1 MAHTRSSC
9 PSGKSTRK
17 EHLPMKLHERC
28 QKVSGITRNL
38 RDAGI
43 YPYFRP
49 ISRSWGT
56 EVEVAGKR
64 LVMIGSNDYLGLA
77 HDARVKEAA
86 AQAIYRM
93 GTGPG
98 GSRFLSGNMVLHQT
112 LEERLAAF
120 VGKKRA
126 VLHVTG
132 FSTNLG
138 ALGCLLT
145 PKDYVLCD
153 RENHASIFAGVG
165 GTKKMGTFAHND
177 AASAARKIASEMG
190 KPDFDGQVLLITEGI
205 FSMSGDVAVM
215 DELAALKKQFPDLL
229 IYLDDAHGLGVLGP
243 NGRGTAQHFGV
254 IKEADFIM
262 GTFSKAFASIGG
274 FIASDEVDVL
284 EYIQHQSRTQIFS
297 AALPAASTM
306 AALTCIDILEAE
318 PERVERLHAITARMR
333 AAYREIGLRITESPS
348 PIIPITIGADEKA
361 FMFAQELFERG
372 IFALP
377 AIYPAVPRGQALI
390 RTACMST
397 QQDRQLDFVLEVMDE
412 MARKY
417 RIRVQDQDEDA
428 SGDMDGATESTIAGA
443 RSSQSIL

>member
-1 MAHTRSSC
+1 MFRPDHR
-9 PSGKSTRK
+9 PDKSTRK
-17 EHLPMKLHERC
+17 EHPQMKLHERC
-28 QKVSGITRNL
+28 QKVSGMARSL
-38 RDAGI
+38 KDAGI

-56 EVEVAGKR
+56 EVECAGKR

-77 HDARVKEAA
+77 HDSRVKEAS

-138 ALGCLLT
+138 SLGCLLT
-145 PKDYVLCD
+145 PSDYVLCD
-153 RENHASIFAGVG
+153 RENHASIFAGIT
-165 GTKKMGTFAHND
+165 GTKKMGTFAHNE
-177 AASAARKIASEMG
+177 AASAARKIANEVA
-190 KPDFDGQVLLITEGI
+190 KPDFEGQVFIITEGI

-215 DELAALKKQFPDLL
+215 DEIAALKKTYPGLL
-229 IYLDDAHGLGVLGP
+229 IYLDDAHGLGVLGQG
-243 NGRGTAQHFGV
+243 GRGSADHFGV
-254 IKEADFIM
+254 TPQTDFIM

-274 FIASDEVDVL
+274 FIASDHVDVL
-284 EYIQHQSRTQIFS
+284 DYIQHQSRTQIFS
-297 AALPAASTM
+297 AALPAASTT

-318 PERVERLHAITARMR
+318 PERVERLRAVTRKMR
-333 AAYREIGLRITESPS
+333 AAYKDMGLRITDSIS
-348 PIIPITIGADEKA
+348 PIIPITIGTDEKA
-361 FMFAQELFERG
+361 FLFAKELFERG

-397 QQDRQLDFVLEVMDE
+397 HEDRQMDFVLEVMDA

-417 RIRVQDQDEDA
+417 RIRIQDQEEDA
-428 SGDMDGATESTIAGA
+428 LSGQQDETTPSVAGA
-443 RSSQSIL
+443 RSSQSYL

>member
-1 MAHTRSSC
+1 
-9 PSGKSTRK
+9 
-17 EHLPMKLHERC
+17 MKLHERC
-28 QKVSGITRNL
+28 QKVSGITRHL

-49 ISRSWGT
+49 INRSWGT

-86 AQAIYRM
+86 AQAIFRM

-145 PKDYVLCD
+145 PSDYVLCD
-153 RENHASIFAGVG
+153 RENHASIFAGLG
-165 GTKKMGTFAHND
+165 GTKKMGTFVHND
-177 AASAARKIASEMG
+177 AGSAARKIASEMA

-215 DELAALKKQFPDLL
+215 DELAGLKKQFPDLL
-229 IYLDDAHGLGVLGP
+229 VYLDDAHGLGVLGP
-243 NGRGTAQHFGV
+243 NGRGTAEHFGV
-254 IKEADFIM
+254 TAQTDFIM

-274 FIASDEVDVL
+274 FIASDHVDVL

-297 AALPAASTM
+297 AALPAASAT

-318 PERVERLHAITARMR
+318 PERVTRLHSITARMR
-333 AAYREIGLRITESPS
+333 KAYNEMGLRITQSLS
-348 PIIPITIGADEKA
+348 PIIPITIGSDEKA
-361 FMFAQELFERG
+361 FMFAQELFDRG

-397 QQDRQLDFVLEVMDE
+397 HEDRQLDFVLEVMDE

-417 RIRVQDQDEDA
+417 RIRIQDQDEVA
-428 SGDMDGATESTIAGA
+428 AEEEAAAGQASTIAGA
-443 RSSQSIL
+443 RSSQSLL

>member
-1 MAHTRSSC
+1 MRLSRH
-9 PSGKSTRK
+9 SGKSIR
-17 EHLPMKLHERC
+17 EERQPMKLHERC

-49 ISRSWGT
+49 INRSWGT
-56 EVEVAGKR
+56 EVEVAGRR

-77 HDARVKEAA
+77 HDHRVKEAS

-145 PKDYVLCD
+145 PSDYVLCD
-153 RENHASIFAGVG
+153 RENHASIFAGLG
-165 GTKKMGTFAHND
+165 GTKRMGTFAHND
-177 AASAARKIASEMG
+177 AASAGRKIASELG

-215 DELAALKKQFPDLL
+215 DELAALKKQFPDIL
-229 IYLDDAHGLGVLGP
+229 IYLDDAHGLGVLGE
-243 NGRGTAQHFGV
+243 NGRGTAQHFGITDKV
-254 IKEADFIM
+254 DFIM

-306 AALTCIDILEAE
+306 AALTCIDILESE
-318 PERVERLHAITARMR
+318 PERVTRLHAITARMR
-333 AAYREIGLRITESPS
+333 AAYRDMGLRISESLS
-348 PIIPITIGADEKA
+348 PIIPITIGSDEKA
-361 FMFAQELFERG
+361 FMFAQELFDRG

-397 QQDRQLDFVLEVMDE
+397 HEDRQLDFVLEVMDE

-417 RIRVQDQDEDA
+417 RIRIQDQEDPAPSDVDA
-428 SGDMDGATESTIAGA
+428 SATPSIAGA

>member
-1 MAHTRSSC
+1 
-9 PSGKSTRK
+9 
-17 EHLPMKLHERC
+17 MKLHERC

-77 HDARVKEAA
+77 HDARVKEAS
-86 AQAIYRM
+86 AQAVYRM

-132 FSTNLG
+132 FSTNTG

-145 PKDYVLCD
+145 PSDYVLCD

-165 GTKKMGTFAHND
+165 GTKRMGTFAHND
-177 AASAARKIASEMG
+177 AESAARKIATEMG

-205 FSMSGDVAVM
+205 FSMSGDVAAM
-215 DELAALKKQFPDLL
+215 DELAALKKKFPDMLL
-229 IYLDDAHGLGVLGP
+229 YLDDAHGLGVLGA
-243 NGRGTAQHFGV
+243 NGRGTANHFGV
-254 IKEADFIM
+254 TEQTDFIM

-274 FIASDEVDVL
+274 FVASDEVDVL

-297 AALPAASTM
+297 AALPAACTM
-306 AALTCIDILEAE
+306 AALTCIDILETE
-318 PERVERLHAITARMR
+318 PELVERLRATTHKMR
-333 AAYREIGLRITESPS
+333 KAYTDIGLRITQSFS
-348 PIIPITIGADEKA
+348 PIIPITIGSDEKA
-361 FMFAQELFERG
+361 FMFAQELFDRG

-377 AIYPAVPRGQALI
+377 AIYPAVPRGHALI

-397 QQDRQLDFVLEVMDE
+397 HEDRQMDFVLEVMDE

-417 RIRVQDQDEDA
+417 RIRIQDQDEDDA
-428 SGDMDGATESTIAGA
+428 SESLEQTASAIPGA

>member
-1 MAHTRSSC
+1 
-9 PSGKSTRK
+9 
-17 EHLPMKLHERC
+17 MKLHERC
-28 QKVSGITRNL
+28 QKVAGITRSL

-49 ISRSWGT
+49 IDRSWGT
-56 EVEVAGKR
+56 EVEIAGKR
-64 LVMIGSNDYLGLA
+64 LVMIGSNDYLGLS
-77 HDARVKEAA
+77 HDPRVKEAA

-145 PKDYVLCD
+145 PSDYVLCD
-153 RENHASIFAGVG
+153 RENHASIFAGLG
-165 GTKKMGTFAHND
+165 STKKMGTFVHND
-177 AASAARKIASEMG
+177 AGSAARKIAAEMG
-190 KPDFDGQVLLITEGI
+190 KPDFEGQVLLITEGI

-215 DELAALKKQFPDLL
+215 DQLAALKDQFPELL
-229 IYLDDAHGLGVLGP
+229 IYLDDAHGLGVLGDS
-243 NGRGTAQHFGV
+243 GRGTANHFG
-254 IKEADFIM
+254 ITDRADFIM

-274 FIASDEVDVL
+274 FIASDHVDVL
-284 EYIQHQSRTQIFS
+284 EFIQHQSRTQIFS
-297 AALPAASTM
+297 AALPAASTA
-306 AALTCIDILEAE
+306 AALACIDVLEAE
-318 PERVERLHAITARMR
+318 PERVERLRRNTARMR
-333 AAYREIGLRITESPS
+333 KAYHEIGLRITDSLS
-348 PIIPITIGADEKA
+348 PIIPITIGTDEKA
-361 FMFAQELFERG
+361 FGFSRELFERG

-377 AIYPAVPRGQALI
+377 AIYPAVPRGEALI

-397 QQDRQLDFVLEVMDE
+397 HEDKQMDYVLEVMDE
-412 MARKY
+412 LARKY
-417 RIRVQDQDEDA
+417 RIRVQDQGEDEAAGDEAGA
-428 SGDMDGATESTIAGA
+428 SGIAGA
-443 RSSQSIL
+443 RSSQSLL

>member
-1 MAHTRSSC
+1 
-9 PSGKSTRK
+9 
-17 EHLPMKLHERC
+17 MKLNERC
-28 QKVSGITRNL
+28 RKVSSITRDL
-38 RDAGI
+38 RASGI

-77 HDARVKEAA
+77 HDPRVKEAA
-86 AQAIYRM
+86 ANAVYTM

-98 GSRFLSGNMVLHQT
+98 GSRFLSGNTLMHQT

-138 ALGCLLT
+138 SLGCLLT
-145 PKDYVLCD
+145 PSDYVLCD
-153 RENHASIFAGVG
+153 RENHASIFASLG
-165 GTKKMGTFAHND
+165 GAKKMGAFAHND
-177 AASAARKIASEMG
+177 VAGAARKIASATA
-190 KPDFDGQVLLITEGI
+190 KKDFDGQVFLVTEGI
-205 FSMSGDVAVM
+205 FSMSGDVGAIG
-215 DELAALKKQFPDLL
+215 ELAALKKQFPDMFL
-229 IYLDDAHGLGVLGP
+229 YLDDAHGLGVLGQ
-243 NGRGTAQHFGV
+243 NGRGAANHFGV
-254 IKEADFIM
+254 VKETDFIM

-274 FIASDEVDVL
+274 FIASDDLDVL
-284 EYIQHQSRTQIFS
+284 EYIQNQSRTQIFS
-297 AALPAASTM
+297 AALPAASTA

-318 PERVERLHAITARMR
+318 GERVERLHAVTARLR
-333 AAYREIGLRITESPS
+333 AAYREMGLRVEDSIS
-348 PIIPITIGADEKA
+348 PIIPITIGTDAQA
-361 FMFAQELFERG
+361 LMFSQELFDRG

-390 RTACMST
+390 RTACMAT
-397 QQDRQLDFVLEVMDE
+397 HEDRQLDFVLEVMDD

-417 RIRVQDQDEDA
+417 RIRIQDQTEDSA
-428 SGDMDGATESTIAGA
+428 AGPDAPTIAGA
-443 RSSQSIL
+443 RSGLSIL

>member
-1 MAHTRSSC
+1 
-9 PSGKSTRK
+9 
-17 EHLPMKLHERC
+17 MKLHERC
-28 QKVSGITRNL
+28 QKVSGITRHL

-56 EVEVAGKR
+56 EVECAGKR
-64 LVMIGSNDYLGLA
+64 LVMIGCNDYLGLA
-77 HDARVKEAA
+77 HDPRVKEAS
-86 AQAIYRM
+86 AQAIYSM

-145 PKDYVLCD
+145 PSDYVLCD

-177 AASAARKIASEMG
+177 AASAARKIGAEMA

-205 FSMSGDVAVM
+205 FSMSGDLAVM
-215 DELAALKKQFPDLL
+215 DELAALKKQFPELL
-229 IYLDDAHGLGVLGP
+229 IYLDDAHGLGVLGE
-243 NGRGTAQHFGV
+243 NGRGTANHFGV
-254 IKEADFIM
+254 LEECDFIM

-274 FIASDEVDVL
+274 FIASDHVDVL

-297 AALPAASTM
+297 AAL
-306 AALTCIDILEAE
+306 
-318 PERVERLHAITARMR
+318 
-333 AAYREIGLRITESPS
+333 RITDSLS
-348 PIIPITIGADEKA
+348 PIIPITIGSDEKA
-361 FMFAQELFERG
+361 FMFAQELFDRG

-390 RTACMST
+390 RTACMAT
-397 QQDRQLDFVLEVMDE
+397 HEDRQLDFVLDVMDE

-417 RIRVQDQDEDA
+417 RIRVQDQDSEDNQESQA
-428 SGDMDGATESTIAGA
+428 PTASTIAGA
-443 RSSQSIL
+443 RSSQSLL